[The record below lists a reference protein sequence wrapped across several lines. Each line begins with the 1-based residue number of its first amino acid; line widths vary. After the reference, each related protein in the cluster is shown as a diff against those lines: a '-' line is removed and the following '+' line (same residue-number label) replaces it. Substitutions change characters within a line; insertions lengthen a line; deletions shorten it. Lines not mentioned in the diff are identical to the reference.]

1 MNDPHLLALRQG
13 LAQQQQGRLAEAER
27 VFRQVLARAPGHAMA
42 WPLLGLAQAQT
53 SPPAATASPAA
64 ASAPAQKL
72 SIRDIAERLEAAGY
86 RDILEID
93 YEHGRYEAK
102 ALNAQGA
109 PVKLYVNAQTGAV
122 ERTRTRKQHD

>member
-1 MNDPHLLALRQG
+1 MSFLA
-13 LAQQQQGRLAEAER
+13 
-27 VFRQVLARAPGHAMA
+27 VFNLKEFTMHSTTTRRSLIAAVIAASAIG
-42 WPLLGLAQAQT
+42 LGLAQAQT

-72 SIRDIAERLEAAGY
+72 SIRDLAERLEAAGY

-122 ERTRTRKQHD
+122 ESTRTRKQHD

>member
-1 MNDPHLLALRQG
+1 MHSTTTRRCLIATVIAASAIG
-13 LAQQQQGRLAEAER
+13 
-27 VFRQVLARAPGHAMA
+27 
-42 WPLLGLAQAQT
+42 LGLAQAQT

-102 ALNAQGA
+102 ALNRVHPHCGS
-109 PVKLYVNAQTGAV
+109 TAV
-122 ERTRTRKQHD
+122 EKEISRRLVSGWIQPPQA